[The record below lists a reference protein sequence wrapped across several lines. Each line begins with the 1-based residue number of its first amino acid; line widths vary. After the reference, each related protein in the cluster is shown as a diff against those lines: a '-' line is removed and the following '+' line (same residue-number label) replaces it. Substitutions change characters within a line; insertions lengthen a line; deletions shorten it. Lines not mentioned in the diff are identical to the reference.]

1 MKDIRDID
9 PNFKTAKIS
18 ETDIGFHNC
27 MEQPIAI
34 NGLHCP
40 QELGM
45 FLRMPPEYIH
55 CQGLIE
61 GVRQLIHHTAGG
73 RIRFATDSPYVAVMA
88 ELSEV
93 VQAPHNSIAG
103 HSGLD
108 IYTCR
113 RGCHDYRFRK
123 IIMPD
128 KLSEDADRYFE
139 GFYRFSE
146 AGEHEVMI
154 HLPLYN
160 GVNQVHI
167 GIKEGCSLFAPA
179 AYEIPK
185 PVCFYG
191 DSITQGGCA
200 SHPGNNYP
208 HHLSRWLNC
217 DFINLGF
224 SGSAGGEPEM
234 ADYIGTLDVSAI
246 VINMDL
252 RGYDIEEFARY
263 YPRFYA
269 RIRAAH
275 PDIPIILASRGAF
288 PKERRYAPKTR
299 DFVLSNRVVMD
310 TCLRGWESG
319 DGNLYYIDGESLFGN
334 GDHDA
339 CTVDGTHPNDLGFYR
354 MAERIRPV
362 LARALG
368 K

>member
-1 MKDIRDID
+1 MDIRRID
-9 PNFKTAKIS
+9 PNFCAEKIA
-18 ETDIGFHNC
+18 ETDITYCSCTAAPVVLH
-27 MEQPIAI
+27 
-34 NGLHCP
+34 GLCRTEDP
-40 QELGM
+40 DR
-45 FLRMPPEYIH
+45 FLRMPEAYIH
-55 CQGLIE
+55 DPALNPGMQ
-61 GVRQLIHHTAGG
+61 QLIHHTSGA
-73 RIRFATDSPYVAVMA
+73 RIRFATDSPYIAVMA

-269 RIRAAH
+269 RIRAAQ
-275 PDIPIILASRGAF
+275 PDTPIILVSRGAF

-319 DGNLYYIDGESLFGN
+319 DSNLYYIDGETLFGN
-334 GDHDA
+334 ADHDA

-354 MAERIRPV
+354 MAERILPV
-362 LARALG
+362 LRHALT